1 MIMVNE
7 ADSIGGDADIRI
19 ALKETSEQRDGFR
32 ENVDVLMAEVLRLRE
47 QSTTLQDHLSATER
61 SHNEARS
68 QWAAKLEQA
77 QHEFSDML
85 TREDLEAMREDLV
98 QQTEAPWKARVK
110 ALETELATARESASA
125 HRREAERARTA
136 LDSAAHEHRASLREL
151 EVKHGATVADL
162 RAKLEMLE
170 ANEASTE
177 SDDALRSGLDRSRRL
192 QREHAE
198 ATIRSQK
205 LLEEVEELR
214 QENDVLL
221 QMRTELLSAQAGL
234 QGELKAQVKLCETER
249 ASYERRASHLQ
260 HELDTAASQQQ
271 RMLEAALQGEAE
283 MRSLRAQIDDAQH
296 QVSTERAAAALRLAE
311 AQREVGALR
320 LEMDRRHAEALRR
333 EALLHKSRDE
343 LASAVAAAER
353 EASAAI
359 AVAHD
364 EETARAK
371 RLEDERTRLSDALVA
386 AQSDAAATHATQ
398 RDRSDAL
405 QGECAALKAQVHGA
419 HLEKQAALDEAS
431 RLRRRME
438 EAEEH
443 LSSTMAEL
451 HAIRI
456 ASSETDASRGKLA
469 EVEAAATVMTEK
481 LSIQLASA
489 QKEAESVRAK
499 AAVEVEHLTAKLKQV
514 KKLASKERHAQ
525 QQTEAVRARQL
536 EALKHEA
543 TRLRHEREQLKR
555 QVREGRLAVG
565 GGGGGGA
572 VAGGG
577 GAFGGEL
584 KRLLV
589 AETALVEEASALKLQ
604 AAGITA

>member
-1 MIMVNE
+1 MAQRCGRGAGE
-7 ADSIGGDADIRI
+7 P
-19 ALKETSEQRDGFR
+19 LQTSTDC
-32 ENVDVLMAEVLRLRE
+32 LCCLLLL
-47 QSTTLQDHLSATER
+47 LQ
-61 SHNEARS
+61 
-68 QWAAKLEQA
+68 
-77 QHEFSDML
+77 
-85 TREDLEAMREDLV
+85 
-98 QQTEAPWKARVK
+98 P
-110 ALETELATARESASA
+110 ATACYCLLPSHA
-125 HRREAERARTA
+125 
-136 LDSAAHEHRASLREL
+136 
-151 EVKHGATVADL
+151 VGYDL
-162 RAKLEMLE
+162 
-170 ANEASTE
+170 
-177 SDDALRSGLDRSRRL
+177 
-192 QREHAE
+192 
-198 ATIRSQK
+198 
-205 LLEEVEELR
+205 
-214 QENDVLL
+214 LL
-221 QMRTELLSAQAGL
+221 QKGELL
-234 QGELKAQVKLCETER
+234 
-249 ASYERRASHLQ
+249 
-260 HELDTAASQQQ
+260 
-271 RMLEAALQGEAE
+271 
-283 MRSLRAQIDDAQH
+283 
-296 QVSTERAAAALRLAE
+296 
-311 AQREVGALR
+311 
-320 LEMDRRHAEALRR
+320 
-333 EALLHKSRDE
+333 
-343 LASAVAAAER
+343 
-353 EASAAI
+353 
-359 AVAHD
+359 
-364 EETARAK
+364 
-371 RLEDERTRLSDALVA
+371 
-386 AQSDAAATHATQ
+386 
-398 RDRSDAL
+398 
-405 QGECAALKAQVHGA
+405 
-419 HLEKQAALDEAS
+419 
-431 RLRRRME
+431 E

-525 QQTEAVRARQL
+525 QQTEAFRARQL